1 MIEFFGTL
9 VPEWY
14 GFLVVFF
21 AIFLI
26 IISIVGFCRFAVEFG
41 NKVRNAYKDCNQDK
55 QHKEDIQ

>member
-21 AIFLI
+21 CDFSYYNFYCWIL
-26 IISIVGFCRFAVEFG
+26 SFCCGVW
-41 NKVRNAYKDCNQDK
+41 
-55 QHKEDIQ
+55 